1 MTEATANVFTGTHQT
16 YLFPLN
22 TVLFPGGV
30 LPLKIFEQR
39 YLEMTKICISDNRPF
54 GVCLIKEGREVGTPA
69 VPEEIGCLARITQ
82 WDMPQLGVFQLL
94 AEGIQRFR
102 IVHSSVA
109 KNGLISA
116 TVETLPPEAQVAPQ
130 DALCGQVLKAI
141 IEQVGADH
149 FPGPHRFDD
158 AAWIGYRLSEVL
170 PISLDIKQ
178 HLLQLADP
186 QARLAQLSQILHQQ
200 GAALTLHQPAKG

>member
-1 MTEATANVFTGTHQT
+1 MTGHPANVDAGMDQTH
-16 YLFPLN
+16 LFPLN

-39 YLEMTKICISDNRPF
+39 YLEMTKICISENRPF

-94 AEGIQRFR
+94 TEGIQRFR
-102 IVHSSVA
+102 ILHSSVA

-116 TVETLPPEAQVAPQ
+116 TVETLPNDTEVAPQ
-130 DALCGQVLKAI
+130 DTLCSEVLKAI
-141 IEQVGADH
+141 IEKIGADH
-149 FPGPHRFDD
+149 FPAPHRFDD

-170 PISLDIKQ
+170 PISLDTKQ
-178 HLLQLADP
+178 QLLQLSDP
-186 QARLAQLSQILHQQ
+186 HARLAQLSQILHQQ
-200 GAALTLHQPAKG
+200 GLRS

>member
-1 MTEATANVFTGTHQT
+1 MTTPAAGALEVFI
-16 YLFPLN
+16 FPLN

-39 YLEMTKICISDNRPF
+39 YLDMTKICIGEDRPF

-94 AEGIQRFR
+94 TEGTRRFR
-102 IVHSSVA
+102 ILHSSVG

-116 TVETLPPEAQVAPQ
+116 TVETLPAENEVAPR
-130 DALCGQVLKAI
+130 DTLCGEVLKAI
-141 IEQVGADH
+141 IEKVGAEH
-149 FPGPHRFDD
+149 FPAPHRFDD
-158 AAWIGYRLSEVL
+158 AAWISYRLSEVL

-178 HLLQLADP
+178 QLLQLADP
-186 QARLAQLSQILHQQ
+186 QARLSQLSQILSQQ
-200 GAALTLHQPAKG
+200 GFQS

>member
-1 MTEATANVFTGTHQT
+1 MTLPLAQTQETFIFT
-16 YLFPLN
+16 LN

-39 YLEMTKICISDNRPF
+39 YLEMTKVCISENRPF

-82 WDMPQLGVFQLL
+82 WDMPQLGMFQLL
-94 AEGIQRFR
+94 TEGTQRFR
-102 IVHSSVA
+102 ILQSSVE

-116 TVETLPPEAQVAPQ
+116 SIETLPGEQEVAPQ
-130 DALCGQVLKAI
+130 DTLCSEVLKAI
-141 IEQVGADH
+141 IEKLGAEH
-149 FPGPHRFDD
+149 FPAPHRFDD

-170 PISLDIKQ
+170 PISLDTKQ
-178 HLLQLADP
+178 QLLQISDP
-186 QARLAQLSQILHQQ
+186 QTRLAQLSQILSRQ
-200 GAALTLHQPAKG
+200 GLRS

>member
-1 MTEATANVFTGTHQT
+1 MTEHLAGANAGTVET

-39 YLEMTKICISDNRPF
+39 YLEMTKICISENRPF

-94 AEGIQRFR
+94 TEGIQRFR
-102 IVHSSVA
+102 ILHSSVA
-109 KNGLISA
+109 RNGLISA
-116 TVETLPPEAQVAPQ
+116 TVERLPGDTEAAPQ
-130 DALCGQVLKAI
+130 DTLCSEVLKAI
-141 IEQVGADH
+141 IEKIGADH
-149 FPGPHRFDD
+149 FPAPHRFDD

-170 PISLDIKQ
+170 PISLDTKQ
-178 HLLQLADP
+178 QLLQLADP
-186 QARLAQLSQILHQQ
+186 QARLARLSQILHQQ
-200 GAALTLHQPAKG
+200 GLRS